1 MQNLLYLNMKRWCQ
15 FFGAKWTKWQNWQ
28 QHKIFSY
35 DRERSLHV
43 AVKTEKQ
50 LLGFFSSRVRILN
63 FRCLHLLF
71 CNSALPRAE
80 NWDLDNENLK
90 LTMKTKEHFLRPR
103 AQLLAVKSRKRAS
116 LRQIVWSQKW
126 WATLEWVE
134 LEILDT
140 DLSRHSA
147 VIITRDSILTLQSE
161 LKSQCA
167 LYNQK

>member
-1 MQNLLYLNMKRWCQ
+1 MQNLLYLKMKRWCQ
-15 FFGAKWTKWQNWQ
+15 FFGAKWTKWQNWTTQ
-28 QHKIFSY
+28 
-35 DRERSLHV
+35 SLYLRPR
-43 AVKTEKQ
+43 AQPTCCSENQ
-50 LLGFFSSRVRILN
+50 LLGVFSSRVRILN

-90 LTMKTKEHFLRPR
+90 LTMKTKKHFLRPR